1 MMNVKDIVLHN
12 ITSQCSVAC
21 SSRIWMFTTGYCG
34 TIGNCWSH
42 IAAQYETVGEPSRKQ
57 YHDGCFGKIRVASG
71 SRSVENST
79 DE

>member
-1 MMNVKDIVLHN
+1 
-12 ITSQCSVAC
+12 
-21 SSRIWMFTTGYCG
+21 MFETGHCG

-57 YHDGCFGKIRVASG
+57 YHDGCSGKIRVASG
-71 SRSVENST
+71 SKSVENST